1 MPTARDLAKDPLR
14 SDAARN
20 RGAIIDASRSLFGER
35 GLDAPL
41 DQIARLAG
49 VGNATLYRH
58 FPTRCALVVAVFADT
73 LEDVVDAARQA
84 LENADPWEGFAS
96 YVTFLG
102 EVQATNRGLADLL
115 TTSITGTAELE
126 ELRSQAYVD
135 FVRIDDRAKD
145 AGVLRAD
152 FQPEDLA
159 LILMANAGLI
169 HRTADTVPGA
179 WRRLLNC
186 TLAGLRGDS
195 DVALGPVVGEPAVRR
210 AMADQARLFGVL

>member
-20 RGAIIDASRSLFGER
+20 RSAIIDASRSLFGER
-35 GLDAPL
+35 GLEAPL

-73 LEDVVDAARQA
+73 LQDVVAGARRA
-84 LENADPWEGFAS
+84 LANADPWEGFAS
-96 YVTFLG
+96 YVMFLG
-102 EVQATNRGLADLL
+102 QVQATNRGLADLL
-115 TTSITGTAELE
+115 TTSTTGSAELE
-126 ELRSQAYVD
+126 ELRSQAHVD
-135 FVRIDDRAKD
+135 FVRIVDRAKD
-145 AGVLRAD
+145 AGVLRTD

-186 TLAGLRGDS
+186 TLAGLRADS
-195 DVALGPVVGEPAVRR
+195 DLALGPIVGEPAVRR
-210 AMADQARLFGVL
+210 AMADQARLFGVH

>member
-35 GLDAPL
+35 GLEAPL
-41 DQIARLAG
+41 DHIARLAG

-84 LENADPWEGFAS
+84 LENADPWEGFTT

-102 EVQATNRGLADLL
+102 QVQATNRGLADLL
-115 TTSITGTAELE
+115 TTSITGSAELE

-135 FVRIDDRAKD
+135 FVRIVDRAKN

-195 DVALGPVVGEPAVRR
+195 DLPLGPVVGEPAIRR
-210 AMADQARLFGVL
+210 AMADQARLFGVH

>member
-73 LEDVVDAARQA
+73 LEDVVDAAREA
-84 LENADPWEGFAS
+84 LENVDPWQGFAF

-102 EVQATNRGLADLL
+102 EMQATNRGLADLL
-115 TTSITGTAELE
+115 TTSITGSAELE
-126 ELRSQAYVD
+126 ELRSQAHVD
-135 FVRIDDRAKD
+135 FVRIVDRAK
-145 AGVLRAD
+145 ATGALRAD

-195 DVALGPVVGEPAVRR
+195 DVTLGPVVGEPAVRR
-210 AMADQARLFGVL
+210 AMADQARLFGVH

>member
-1 MPTARDLAKDPLR
+1 MTTARDRAKGRMR
-14 SDAARN
+14 SDAAHN

-35 GLDAPL
+35 GLEAPL

-58 FPTRCALVVAVFADT
+58 FPTRCSLVVAVFADT
-73 LEDVVDAARQA
+73 LEDVADAARQA
-84 LENADPWEGFAS
+84 LENPDPWEGFAS

-102 EVQATNRGLADLL
+102 QMQATNRGLADLL
-115 TTSITGTAELE
+115 TTSITGSAELE
-126 ELRSQAYVD
+126 QLRSQTYLD
-135 FVRIDDRAKD
+135 FVRIVDRAKD

-169 HRTADTVPGA
+169 HRTADTVPSA

-186 TLAGLRGDS
+186 TLAGLRGGS
-195 DVALGPVVGEPAVRR
+195 DATLGPVVGEPAVRR
-210 AMADQARLFGVL
+210 AMADQARQFGVH